1 MGEWNQV
8 QMPPAVLKAEWK
20 EKGDGIFEIT
30 VSTDSFAQDVT
41 IEILDEDVY
50 YSDNS
55 FCLESGESKTIQAR
69 ITAPAGSRGA
79 GKMRIR
85 AYHAKPLC
93 FRFTRGGN
101 GYEIQAC

>member
-1 MGEWNQV
+1 MTRCLRARYV
-8 QMPPAVLKAEWK
+8 KAEWK
-20 EKGDGIFEIT
+20 EKGDGILEIT

-55 FCLESGESKTIQAR
+55 FCLESGESKTIQAMLR
-69 ITAPAGSRGA
+69 RRPEAEAR

-85 AYHAKPLC
+85 AYTCKAFYASSLM
-93 FRFTRGGN
+93 RGGKE
-101 GYEIQAC
+101 YEIQA